1 MHDLTGQV
9 AEQREVAQIASSMT
23 EAKGSKAYNAFEI
36 LGKFLSFPGAIGE
49 LIDELGVILAKT
61 DKSELVE
68 KISEILKRICFG
80 ITFNKSVTDSE
91 LLIFV
96 YKRIQ
101 IHLELKDKNESP
113 TEVKSGNAL
122 LDFVY
127 VVLETPRK
135 LVQRNTSDSLLL
147 KPDPKSVVVVKHFIR
162 TNQHHIAEFA
172 QLALYTAI
180 ARAKFSAKVFLILGS
195 P

>member
-9 AEQREVAQIASSMT
+9 AEQRQVAQIASSMT

-80 ITFNKSVTDSE
+80 LTFNKSVTDSE

-101 IHLELKDKNESP
+101 THLELKDKGDSP
-113 TEVKSGNAL
+113 TEVKSGNRMIGL
-122 LDFVY
+122 CSCSF
-127 VVLETPRK
+127 
-135 LVQRNTSDSLLL
+135 RNSKKVGSE
-147 KPDPKSVVVVKHFIR
+147 KHSRFSVTKTRSEVSSCSKAFC
-162 TNQHHIAEFA
+162 
-172 QLALYTAI
+172 
-180 ARAKFSAKVFLILGS
+180 
-195 P
+195 